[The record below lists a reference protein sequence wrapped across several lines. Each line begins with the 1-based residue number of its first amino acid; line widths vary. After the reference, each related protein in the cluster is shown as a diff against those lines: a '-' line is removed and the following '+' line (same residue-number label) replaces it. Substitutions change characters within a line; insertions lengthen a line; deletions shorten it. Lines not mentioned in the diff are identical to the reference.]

1 MVIISGKMR
10 IQEAIYEISELQKEI
25 NKLRSELFKGYHGPI
40 QVNNEVIDTSD
51 LYESFNDKLGKIQE
65 LMGRLVELKGKVQKA
80 NLETQVEGMSVTEAL
95 VKVKELRS
103 LYNTLEVGYYSPS
116 TSIENVGVVKYGMFD
131 DEHYRKTMEGLRQQI
146 NTLSQAIDL
155 VNSTTMIG

>member
-10 IQEAIYEISELQKEI
+10 VQEAIYEISELQKEI
-25 NKLRSELFKGYHGPI
+25 NTLRMELYKGYHGPI

-51 LYESFNDKLGKIQE
+51 LYKSFNDKLGKIQE
-65 LMGRLVELKGKVQKA
+65 LLGRLVELKGKVQKA

-103 LYNTLEVGYYSPS
+103 LYESLAIGYERPR

-131 DEHYRKTMEGLRQQI
+131 DDHYRKTMEELRQQI

-155 VNSTTMIG
+155 VNSTTMID

>member
-25 NKLRSELFKGYHGPI
+25 NMLRLELYKGYHGPI

-51 LYESFNDKLGKIQE
+51 LYKSFNDKLGKIHE
-65 LMGRLVELKGKVQKA
+65 LTGRLVELKGKVQKA
-80 NLETQVEGMSVTEAL
+80 NIETQVEGMSVTEAL

-103 LYNTLEVGYYSPS
+103 LYDSLSIGYERPR

-131 DEHYRKTMEGLRQQI
+131 DEHYRKTMEELRQQI

-155 VNSTTMIG
+155 VNSTTMID

>member
-51 LYESFNDKLGKIQE
+51 LSN
-65 LMGRLVELKGKVQKA
+65 
-80 NLETQVEGMSVTEAL
+80 
-95 VKVKELRS
+95 
-103 LYNTLEVGYYSPS
+103 
-116 TSIENVGVVKYGMFD
+116 
-131 DEHYRKTMEGLRQQI
+131 
-146 NTLSQAIDL
+146 
-155 VNSTTMIG
+155 

>member
-10 IQEAIYEISELQKEI
+10 VQEAIYEISELQKEI
-25 NKLRSELFKGYHGPI
+25 NMLRLELYKGYHGPI

-51 LYESFNDKLGKIQE
+51 LYKSFNDKLEKIKE
-65 LMGRLVELKGKVQKA
+65 LTDRLVELKGKVQKA
-80 NLETQVEGMSVTEAL
+80 NIETQVEGMSVTEAL

-103 LYNTLEVGYYSPS
+103 MYDSLSIGYERPR

-131 DEHYRKTMEGLRQQI
+131 DEHYRKTMDELRQQI

-155 VNSTTMIG
+155 VNSTTMID